1 MKKYYVIIFFC
12 LTSITLSAQNYLDL
26 VRVTST
32 HATLGN
38 IDNELE
44 TDVSN
49 FQIDALFPYPI
60 APTTG
65 LIGGFTYE
73 NTRLGLQF
81 SDFRTNL
88 VMTRLNVGIKHEL
101 KNDWS
106 LTAVVLP
113 KLASD
118 FKDSSG
124 DNFQIGTLALFEKKK
139 NRNKV
144 LRVGSYI
151 STENFGTTITPL
163 VGLWYR
169 SSNKKLIIDAVLPIR
184 GDLNYLLTDSW
195 GVGANLL
202 TSVKSYNLTRETDA
216 FYIQEE
222 SIRFALTTSYGFLDG
237 SLIVKA
243 KVGFD
248 TTDYGLYE
256 QNDKVGAQV
265 LTFQVSGDDRNR
277 LNAEFDS
284 GLFFGGDII
293 YRLPL

>member
-1 MKKYYVIIFFC
+1 MKKYYFIIFFC
-12 LTSITLSAQNYLDL
+12 LIGTTLSAQSYIDI
-26 VRVTST
+26 VRVSSNHT
-32 HATLGN
+32 TLGN
-38 IDNELE
+38 IDNQNE

-60 APTTG
+60 SPTTG

-73 NTRLGLQF
+73 NTRLGPQF
-81 SDFRTNL
+81 SNYRTNL
-88 VMTRLNVGIKHEL
+88 VMTRLNVGIKREL

-118 FKDSSG
+118 FKESNG
-124 DNFQIGTLALFEKKK
+124 DNFQIGSLALFEKRA
-139 NRNKV
+139 NRNKIFRLGGYV
-144 LRVGSYI
+144 

-169 SSNKKLIIDAVLPIR
+169 TRNKKLIIDAVLPIR

-216 FYIQEE
+216 FYVQEE

-248 TTDYGLYE
+248 TTDYGL
-256 QNDKVGAQV
+256 
-265 LTFQVSGDDRNR
+265 
-277 LNAEFDS
+277 
-284 GLFFGGDII
+284 I
-293 YRLPL
+293 